1 MMLKATKYIVALSAA
16 KTRPLAKT
24 LQLRMQSGK
33 TSQAVASFLL
43 GNLSN
48 MCRR

>member
-1 MMLKATKYIVALSAA
+1 MMLKATKYIVALNSAQ
-16 KTRPLAKT
+16 TRPLAKT
-24 LQLRMQSGK
+24 LQLMMRSGK

-48 MCRR
+48 MRRR